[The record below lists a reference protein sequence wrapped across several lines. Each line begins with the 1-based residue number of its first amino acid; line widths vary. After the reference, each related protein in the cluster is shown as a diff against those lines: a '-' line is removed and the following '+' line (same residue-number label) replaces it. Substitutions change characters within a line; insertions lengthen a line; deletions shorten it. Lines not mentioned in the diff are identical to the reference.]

1 LHRQVSRIFTLEDAI
16 DVIGVCEMGGY
27 GSGRSGGEPTVESEF
42 AFRIDIDALRRD
54 GLIRLGARAGCVIRF
69 SHPCRDLK
77 VECETH
83 IGSPWNDWVRL
94 KYEMRDY
101 WTDELLK
108 IDDKVYL
115 VPTHPHFGG
124 LRWWF
129 VCPHLN
135 RRVRTLYLPRSGRHF
150 WSRHA
155 YELAYACQRETNF
168 DRALRRARKLR
179 LRLGGDPADDE
190 YPDKPPRMR
199 WATYN
204 RLMVKLV
211 AADDVANERL
221 TSLAARW
228 AGR

>member
-1 LHRQVSRIFTLEDAI
+1 VAG
-16 DVIGVCEMGGY
+16 GVPNGGF
-27 GSGRSGGEPTVESEF
+27 GSGRSGGRPTVESEF
-42 AFRIDIDALRRD
+42 TFRIDIDALRRD
-54 GLIRLGARAGCVIRF
+54 GLILLGARAGCVIRF
-69 SHPCRDLK
+69 SHPCRDLD

-83 IGSPWNDWVRL
+83 IGGPWNDWVRL

-101 WTDELLK
+101 WTGEPLK

-115 VPTHPHFGG
+115 APSRPHFGG

-129 VCPHLN
+129 LCPHLN

-150 WSRHA
+150 LSRHA
-155 YELAYACQRETNF
+155 YELAYGSQRETKY

-179 LRLGGDPADDE
+179 LRLGGDPAEDE

-199 WATYN
+199 RARYN
-204 RLMVKLV
+204 RLMDKLA
-211 AADDVANERL
+211 AADDVADERL
-221 TSLAARW
+221 TLLAARW

>member
-1 LHRQVSRIFTLEDAI
+1 
-16 DVIGVCEMGGY
+16 MGGY
-27 GSGRSGGEPTVESEF
+27 GSGRGGGGPTIESEF

-69 SHPCRDLK
+69 SHPCRDLD

-83 IGSPWNDWVRL
+83 IGGPWKDWVRL

-101 WTDELLK
+101 WTGEPLK
-108 IDDKVYL
+108 IDDKIYL
-115 VPTHPHFGG
+115 APTRPHFGG

-129 VCPHLN
+129 VCPQLN
-135 RRVRTLYLPRSGRHF
+135 KRVRKLYLPRSGRHF
-150 WSRHA
+150 WSRRA
-155 YELAYACQRETNF
+155 YELAYASQRETKY

-204 RLMVKLV
+204 RLMDKLV
-211 AADDVANERL
+211 AADDVADERL
-221 TSLAARW
+221 TLLAARW
-228 AGR
+228 ARR